1 MNIDLSHMPDTFD
14 ALHAGLAATVAGLL
28 LLQIIFLT
36 VAFIAV
42 YRKPAAGLAAPEK
55 PVAPAPVVDKAVGKI
70 AGKAPE
76 TKPEEKPAPAQAVKP
91 ETVVVKEATPEAAL
105 QLLGLLQKEA
115 RFIDFT
121 QENMGQYSDADIG
134 AVARV
139 VHEGCRKVLNQH
151 FELAPVR
158 TEDEGKRI
166 TLPKGY
172 DAASVRITGNIVG
185 SAPFTGTL
193 VHRGWKAVETKLPK
207 ITEGH
212 DASII
217 AAAEVEL

>member
-1 MNIDLSHMPDTFD
+1 M
-14 ALHAGLAATVAGLL
+14 
-28 LLQIIFLT
+28 
-36 VAFIAV
+36 
-42 YRKPAAGLAAPEK
+42 
-55 PVAPAPVVDKAVGKI
+55 
-70 AGKAPE
+70 
-76 TKPEEKPAPAQAVKP
+76 
-91 ETVVVKEATPEAAL
+91 VKEATPEAAL

-121 QENMGQYSDADIG
+121 QENMGQYSDAEIG

-139 VHEGCRKVLNQH
+139 VHEGCRKVLSQN
-151 FELAPVR
+151 FNLVPVR
-158 TEDEGKRI
+158 EEDEGKRI

-172 DAASVRITGNIVG
+172 DAASIRITGNIVG

-193 VHRGWKAVETKLPK
+193 VHRGWKAAAIKLPK

>member
-1 MNIDLSHMPDTFD
+1 MNIDLSLFPTTYD
-14 ALHAGLAATVAGLL
+14 AVHVGLAAVVLGLL
-28 LLQIIFLT
+28 ILQILFLT
-36 VAFIAV
+36 VAVTAIF
-42 YRKPAAGLAAPEK
+42 RKSA
-55 PVAPAPVVDKAVGKI
+55 APAPAVALPVAAKPAEI
-70 AGKAPE
+70 A
-76 TKPEEKPAPAQAVKP
+76 KPEAASPAQIPPPVEVVRT
-91 ETVVVKEATPEAAL
+91 ETVVVKEASPDAAL

-139 VHEGCRKVLNQH
+139 VHEGCRKVLRQH

-158 TEDEGKRI
+158 DEDEGQRI

-185 SAPFTGTL
+185 QAPFSGTL
-193 VHRGWKAVETKLPK
+193 VHRGWKSKETKLPK
-207 ITEGH
+207 LTEGH